1 MDNFR
6 LHQQLAKDTITLG
19 HYPLCRLLL
28 AKDGNYPWLILV
40 PQVDQITEFHQ
51 LSPAQQSQFL
61 IESNE
66 ISKVLVEQLQA
77 DKINIAAIGNM
88 VPQLHIHHVARYET
102 DPCWPKPIWGQLPA
116 IERSEQE
123 TARLIKVITSALH
136 ASFVPAT

>member
-1 MDNFR
+1 MDNFK

-51 LSPAQQSQFL
+51 LSPVQQSQFL

-66 ISKVLVEQLQA
+66 ISKVLVDKLQA

-88 VPQLHIHHVARYET
+88 VPQLHIHHVARYKT
-102 DPCWPKPIWGQLPA
+102 DPSWPKPIWGQLPA
-116 IERSEQE
+116 IERSEQD
-123 TARLIKVITSALH
+123 TARLIQVITSALH
-136 ASFVPAT
+136 ADFVPAA